1 MGDIMLKDLRTYI
14 LENEFKINI
23 LTGKVDIVNY
33 IEIDHFDDTKVIVRY
48 DKGIVK
54 IKGENLTISKLLNDE
69 LLILGKIKV
78 VEFEWSIN

>member
-23 LTGKVDIVNY
+23 LIGKIDIVNY
-33 IEIDHFDDTKVIVRY
+33 IEIEHFDETKIMVRY
-48 DKGIVK
+48 EKGLVV

-69 LLILGKIKV
+69 LLILGKIKSL
-78 VEFEWSIN
+78 EFECSKN

>member
-33 IEIDHFDDTKVIVRY
+33 IEIDHFDDTKVIIRY
-48 DKGIVK
+48 EKGIVK

-78 VEFEWSIN
+78 VEFEW

>member
-23 LTGKVDIVNY
+23 LIGKIDIVNY
-33 IEIDHFDDTKVIVRY
+33 IEIDHFDDTKIMVRY
-48 DKGIVK
+48 EKGLVV

-69 LLILGKIKV
+69 LLILGKIKA
-78 VEFEWSIN
+78 VEFN

>member
-23 LTGKVDIVNY
+23 LIGKIDIVNY
-33 IEIDHFDDTKVIVRY
+33 IEIDHFDDTKVMVRY
-48 DKGIVK
+48 EKGLVI

-69 LLILGKIKV
+69 LLILGKIKSL
-78 VEFEWSIN
+78 EFE

>member
-23 LTGKVDIVNY
+23 LIGKIDIVNY
-33 IEIDHFDDTKVIVRY
+33 IEIDHFDDTKIMVRY
-48 DKGIVK
+48 EKGLVV

-69 LLILGKIKV
+69 LLILGKIKSF
-78 VEFEWSIN
+78 EFK

>member
-1 MGDIMLKDLRTYI
+1 MLKDLRTYI

-23 LTGKVDIVNY
+23 LIGKVDIVNY
-33 IEIDHFDDTKVIVRY
+33 LEIDHFDDTKVIVRF

-69 LLILGKIKV
+69 LLILGKIKI
-78 VEFEWSIN
+78 VEFE

>member
-78 VEFEWSIN
+78 VEFE

>member
-48 DKGIVK
+48 EKGIVK

-78 VEFEWSIN
+78 VEFE

>member
-23 LTGKVDIVNY
+23 LIGKIDIVNY
-33 IEIDHFDDTKVIVRY
+33 IEIDHFDDTKVMVRY
-48 DKGIVK
+48 EKGLVV

-69 LLILGKIKV
+69 LLILGKIKSL
-78 VEFEWSIN
+78 EFE

>member
-33 IEIDHFDDTKVIVRY
+33 IEIDHFDDTKVKIRY
-48 DKGIVK
+48 EKGIVK

-78 VEFEWSIN
+78 VEFEW

>member
-33 IEIDHFDDTKVIVRY
+33 IEIDHFDDTKVIIRY
-48 DKGIVK
+48 EKGIVK
-54 IKGENLTISKLLNDE
+54 INGENLTISKLLNDE

-78 VEFEWSIN
+78 VEFE

>member
-23 LTGKVDIVNY
+23 LIGKIDIVNY
-33 IEIDHFDDTKVIVRY
+33 IEIDHFDDTKIMVRY
-48 DKGIVK
+48 EKGLVV

-69 LLILGKIKV
+69 LLVLGKIKSL
-78 VEFEWSIN
+78 EFE

>member
-33 IEIDHFDDTKVIVRY
+33 IEIDHFDDTKVIIRY
-48 DKGIVK
+48 EKGIVK

-78 VEFEWSIN
+78 VEFE

>member
-1 MGDIMLKDLRTYI
+1 MLKDLRTYI

-23 LTGKVDIVNY
+23 LIGKVDIVNY
-33 IEIDHFDDTKVIVRY
+33 LEIDHFDDTKVIVRF

-69 LLILGKIKV
+69 LLILGKIKI

>member
-1 MGDIMLKDLRTYI
+1 MLKDLRTYI

-23 LTGKVDIVNY
+23 LIGKIDIVNY
-33 IEIDHFDDTKVIVRY
+33 IEIDHFDDTKVMVRY
-48 DKGIVK
+48 EKGLVV

-78 VEFEWSIN
+78 VEFE